1 MAGKKGQH
9 HTFHNRTIR
18 QQLWQSM
25 RIKRREFTMCDLMIT
40 VPGAKKNNVN
50 KFVLRLVTHGIIR
63 QIGHYVG
70 GRPGEFKR
78 FRLGIDTGPTLPY
91 DCPNCG
97 ERLTKTS
104 CKGEKS

>member
-9 HTFHNRTIR
+9 HTFFRTVR
-18 QQLWQSM
+18 QQLWQTM
-25 RIKRREFTMCDLMIT
+25 RIKRREFTMPDLMIT

-50 KFVLRLVTHGIIR
+50 KFVLLLVSHGIIR
-63 QIGHYVG
+63 EIGNYVG

-78 FRLGIDTGPTLPY
+78 FRLCLDTGPTLPY

-97 ERLTKTS
+97 KRLAKTS